1 MGGGEK
7 KEERG
12 RKKQKKKKEKS
23 HAVLDAVL
31 KRRPM
36 LLQQQRNPIYLTVM
50 FSSSSV
56 TELEL
61 ETSHT
66 LNFATPAL
74 QKWRRS
80 SEREGEKKKKLPG
93 REKKSYHTNLPST
106 RSWLTCHSIAAI
118 LWSCPMLSLPL
129 RCQQPSSDAAQWKI
143 RHLIKKTSAVACRA
157 TCRPILITLHHGK
170 SSFISKNSN
179 LTDIKTRIRF
189 FSSFFFLSLCL
200 KGLVKL
206 VSVLCVS
213 CVHQFSI
220 SQVGG

>member
-1 MGGGEK
+1 
-7 KEERG
+7 
-12 RKKQKKKKEKS
+12 
-23 HAVLDAVL
+23 
-31 KRRPM
+31 
-36 LLQQQRNPIYLTVM
+36 M

-56 TELEL
+56 AELEP

-66 LNFATPAL
+66 LDFATPAL

-80 SEREGEKKKKLPG
+80 SEREGKKKSFQGEKKKG
-93 REKKSYHTNLPST
+93 YHTNLPST

-189 FSSFFFLSLCL
+189 FSSFFFSFFLSEGIGETSQRSLCIMCTP
-200 KGLVKL
+200 V
-206 VSVLCVS
+206 
-213 CVHQFSI
+213 
-220 SQVGG
+220 